1 VDIPYNQGIPLFLFL
16 SLDSH
21 KKPSVKTV
29 SMLLAL
35 KISFKEK
42 KLLIKRI
49 EQLEKEKYEK

>member
-1 VDIPYNQGIPLFLFL
+1 MVNIQEVTYGVNFSLAKKDIK
-16 SLDSH
+16 S
-21 KKPSVKTV
+21 V
-29 SMLLAL
+29 SMLLFL